1 MCTTVLFMVFQL
13 IATHVQQ
20 SPTLAQSQPLSMSPL
35 LWVVFW
41 NGQCGHLVCGFVFF
55 VKAPILVVTISQ
67 DYNDRKSPHLTVAWC
82 FLPFPFGPTL
92 EFFSGSRWAF
102 CWHNLQVLTLRS
114 TDTCFFVLIAP
125 NSIQTICWA
134 FQNWVIS
141 KCSCHLEEVTLFFR
155 FWEGSLFLGPGGS
168 SLCKT
173 CFNRQCER
181 TQQSPIL
188 GSCQPNVWLN
198 ISWIPFL

>member
-1 MCTTVLFMVFQL
+1 VHYCTLHGLPVNSNTCSAVSNPGS
-13 IATHVQQ
+13 I
-20 SPTLAQSQPLSMSPL
+20 PTFVHESTALSGFLKRPVWSSG
-35 LWVVFW
+35 LWF
-41 NGQCGHLVCGFVFF
+41 CFF